1 MALSDSGARSSARS
15 SSVMARLSL
24 SAIGRGAEQP
34 GFWAEPTVHRA
45 LLITGLSVLVNG
57 LNQLSDDLG

>member
-1 MALSDSGARSSARS
+1 MARPDSCPRSSA
-15 SSVMARLSL
+15 VMARLSL

-34 GFWAEPTVHRA
+34 GFWAEPAVHRA

-57 LNQLSDDLG
+57 LNQLNDDLG

>member
-1 MALSDSGARSSARS
+1 MALSDSGPRSSA
-15 SSVMARLSL
+15 VMARLSL

-34 GFWAEPTVHRA
+34 GFWAEPAVHRA
-45 LLITGLSVLVNG
+45 LLITGLSVLVSG

>member
-1 MALSDSGARSSARS
+1 MALSDSGARP

-45 LLITGLSVLVNG
+45 LLITGLTVLMNG
-57 LNQLSDDLG
+57 LNQLSDNQG